1 VQNTVK
7 LQELCTGLEQFG
19 LPSAIANLN
28 KQRFVAWNAIFLK
41 QTGFSEAEISM
52 LNVGS
57 TVVLSDSTILEPG
70 GTEKYSPGLIPCVV
84 RAALGLSVLPGYI
97 QRSEDGFAHII
108 LGPTQSISESD
119 FQYWELVGREK
130 ERVRIQQIFH
140 DAVFSPILTA
150 VFAIAAA
157 KDATNAAEQTE
168 FLQRASDLLTSTFEV
183 VGAALEGKVSA
194 DRGRK
199 RTDTF
204 SQSSGR
210 PSARGK
216 QTVS

>member
-1 VQNTVK
+1 
-7 LQELCTGLEQFG
+7 
-19 LPSAIANLN
+19 
-28 KQRFVAWNAIFLK
+28 
-41 QTGFSEAEISM
+41 
-52 LNVGS
+52 
-57 TVVLSDSTILEPG
+57 
-70 GTEKYSPGLIPCVV
+70 
-84 RAALGLSVLPGYI
+84 
-97 QRSEDGFAHII
+97 
-108 LGPTQSISESD
+108 
-119 FQYWELVGREK
+119 LVGREK

-168 FLQRASDLLTSTFEV
+168 FLQRESDLLTSTFEV
-183 VGAALEGKVSA
+183 VGAALEGKESA

-210 PSARGK
+210 PLARGK